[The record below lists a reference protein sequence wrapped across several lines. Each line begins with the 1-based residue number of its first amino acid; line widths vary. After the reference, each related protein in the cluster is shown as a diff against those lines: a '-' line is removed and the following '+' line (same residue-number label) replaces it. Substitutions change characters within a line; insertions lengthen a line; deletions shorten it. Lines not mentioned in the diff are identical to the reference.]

1 MTNEEYN
8 QIMTQLRALSNT
20 PEMAQIVQEL
30 QTDYTQLNSD
40 LASAKDEQQKAE
52 EKADKYAKLNNELFL
67 QNSAQ
72 KMIMTDNI
80 NNSGQGSQTENQEQ
94 PQKKTYADLETQF
107 FEEERKKRGL

>member
-8 QIMTQLRALSNT
+8 QKMTKLRELSNT

-30 QTDYTQLNSD
+30 QTDYTKINAD
-40 LASAKDEQQKAE
+40 LSSAKEEQQKAE
-52 EKADKYAKLNNELFL
+52 EKADKYAKLNNDLFL
-67 QNSAQ
+67 QNSVQ
-72 KMIMTDNI
+72 SKIMSENI
-80 NNSGQGSQTENQEQ
+80 NNTSNSTNENQNP

>member
-8 QIMTQLRALSNT
+8 QTMSKLRELSNT

-30 QTDYTQLNSD
+30 QTDYTKLNAD
-40 LASAKDEQQKAE
+40 LKSAQEGQQKAE
-52 EKADKYAKLNNELFL
+52 EKADKYAKLNNDLFL
-67 QNSAQ
+67 QNSVQ
-72 KMIMTDNI
+72 SKIMTENI
-80 NNSGQGSQTENQEQ
+80 KNGTDSPTEEQTA